1 VACVVGVVLG
11 VAAPLDEV
19 VHIGLG
25 DLPWV
30 SVDQP
35 VVGLLDLQAVVDLL
49 IEDAEHVADAV
60 ADGRALEGGQ
70 RVEVTRSEPAEAAV
84 A

>member
-1 VACVVGVVLG
+1 MACVVGVVLG

-35 VVGLLDLQAVVDLL
+35 VVGLLDLPAVVDLL
-49 IEDAEHVADAV
+49 IENAE
-60 ADGRALEGGQ
+60 L
-70 RVEVTRSEPAEAAV
+70 VTDPIAECRNF
-84 A
+84 